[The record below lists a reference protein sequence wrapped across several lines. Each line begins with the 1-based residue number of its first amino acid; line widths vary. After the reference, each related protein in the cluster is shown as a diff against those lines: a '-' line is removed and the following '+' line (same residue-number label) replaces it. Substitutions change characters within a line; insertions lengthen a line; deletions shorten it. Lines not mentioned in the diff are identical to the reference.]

1 MKHFFNHL
9 RVHPRLSLAVG
20 AGVATAF
27 AVPHAGSFVA
37 RGLFG
42 WNVGAWLYL
51 IAISLMMWRADKGH
65 LQKAAAVQAEGALAV
80 LAVITAGAIASIGA
94 IVFELAAAKQ
104 AGSGQALSHLLLAL
118 VTVVGSWLLVP
129 TLFGLSYASLY
140 YGTKPGGGLRFPSDD
155 AKFEPDYADFL
166 YFSFTIAVAA
176 QTADV
181 SVSTRRMRRLTLM
194 QSILAFVFNTTIL
207 AFSINVAASL
217 F

>member
-1 MKHFFNHL
+1 MKRLFNHL
-9 RVHPRLSLAVG
+9 RVHPRLSIAVV
-20 AGVATAF
+20 AGVAATSVA
-27 AVPHAGSFVA
+27 PHVGSYVA
-37 RGLFG
+37 RALLA
-42 WNVGAWLYL
+42 WNVGVWLYL
-51 IAISLMMWRADKGH
+51 VMISLMMWRADKGH
-65 LQKAAAVQAEGALAV
+65 LQRVAAGQAEGALAV
-80 LAVITAGAIASIGA
+80 LTAITAGAIASIGA

-104 AGSGQALSHLLLAL
+104 AGASHALSHLAFAL

-140 YGTKPGGGLRFPSDD
+140 YGTEPGGGLRFPSDES
-155 AKFEPDYADFL
+155 AFEPDYADFL

-181 SVSTRRMRRLTLM
+181 SISTRDMRRLTLL

-207 AFSINVAASL
+207 AFSINIAASL